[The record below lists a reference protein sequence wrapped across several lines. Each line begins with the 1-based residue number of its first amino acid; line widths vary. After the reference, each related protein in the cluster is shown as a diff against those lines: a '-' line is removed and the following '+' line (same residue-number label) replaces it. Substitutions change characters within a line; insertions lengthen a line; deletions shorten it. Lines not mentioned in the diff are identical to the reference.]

1 MRQAIPALP
10 VQLRR
15 AQCTGAGQL
24 LGTNQRVQ
32 RPARPRGAQGRR
44 PESRDSSSPGASVDS
59 FRMESHWSGTGLGVG
74 LGEEQPGTMEP

>member
-1 MRQAIPALP
+1 MRQAVPALP

-15 AQCTGAGQL
+15 AQWTGAGQL

-32 RPARPRGAQGRR
+32 RPVCPQGRR
-44 PESRDSSSPGASVDS
+44 PVSRDSSSPGVGASVDG
-59 FRMESHWSGTGLGVG
+59 FRMESHWSCTGLGVG